1 MNGTVSTHVKEHK
14 VPYLVSLLIPLAP
27 IAVAVVSQNSH
38 TDAVLQSHFL
48 TEEHPATEL
57 KLTQLTKQ
65 VNLGLELQL
74 AKEIH
79 GIMKKRCDE
88 QDTSFDAQL
97 ERLQTAY
104 KGITGLRYPQIRCG
118 SVG

>member
-1 MNGTVSTHVKEHK
+1 MVSSVSTHVKEHK

-27 IAVAVVSQNSH
+27 IAVAVVSQNTH
-38 TDAVLQSHFL
+38 TDTVLQEHFL

-79 GIMKKRCDE
+79 DILVRRCE
-88 QDTSFDAQL
+88 ENDTSFDKQL

-104 KGITGLRYPQIRCG
+104 KDITGARYPFRCG
-118 SVG
+118 SAG